1 LGVALTACACLL
13 CGISARGQAAPPQKP
28 QMAEEVFKNIQVLR
42 GIPIDEFMGTMGFF
56 SASLG
61 LNCTGCHGEESNSSL
76 AAYASDTPLKQTARK
91 MVLMMNALN
100 KASFGGKHEVTCYS
114 CHRGDLRP
122 KSTPSLAQQYGA
134 PPPDDPNDIEASEDA
149 PKGPSADQIL
159 DKYLLA
165 IGGAA
170 QLSKFTS
177 FIGNGT
183 YEGYDTFHHKVPV
196 YVYAKA
202 PSQRTTVVHSSSG
215 DSTTVF
221 DGRSGWIAAADQLTR
236 VVAMSGGDLTGA
248 KLDAAL
254 SFPVQIKQVL
264 AEWRSDFPETSIDDR
279 DVQVIEGTSDGRTPV
294 KLFFDKQSGLLVRQ
308 LRFNDTA
315 VGLNPTQIDYSDY
328 REVSGVK
335 VPFHWTVT
343 WTDGQS
349 MIELS
354 DVQANVPIDAAKFGK
369 PAPPPREATP

>member
-1 LGVALTACACLL
+1 
-13 CGISARGQAAPPQKP
+13 
-28 QMAEEVFKNIQVLR
+28 
-42 GIPIDEFMGTMGFF
+42 
-56 SASLG
+56 
-61 LNCTGCHGEESNSSL
+61 
-76 AAYASDTPLKQTARK
+76 
-91 MVLMMNALN
+91 
-100 KASFGGKHEVTCYS
+100 
-114 CHRGDLRP
+114 
-122 KSTPSLAQQYGA
+122 LAQQYGA

-159 DKYLLA
+159 DKYLQA
-165 IGGAA
+165 IGGAD

-177 FIGNGT
+177 FIGKGT

-215 DSTTVF
+215 DSTTAF
-221 DGRSGWIAAADQLTR
+221 DGRFGWIAAADQLTR

-248 KLDAAL
+248 KLDAEL
-254 SFPVQIKQVL
+254 SFPVQIKRVL

-328 REVSGVK
+328 REVFGVK

-349 MIELS
+349 TIELS

-369 PAPPPREATP
+369 PAPPPRGATP

>member
-1 LGVALTACACLL
+1 MDVALTAGACLL
-13 CGISARGQAAPPQKP
+13 SGISARGQAAPSQKP
-28 QMAEEVFKNIQVLR
+28 QMAEEAFKNIQVLR

-76 AAYASDTPLKQTARK
+76 AAYATDTPLKQTARK
-91 MVLMMNALN
+91 MVLMMNVIN
-100 KASFGGKHEVTCYS
+100 KANFAGKHDVTCYS

-122 KSTPSLAQQYGA
+122 KATPSLAQQYGA

-159 DKYLLA
+159 DKYLQA
-165 IGGAA
+165 IGGPV
-170 QLSKFTS
+170 QLSNFTS
-177 FIGNGT
+177 FIGKGT

-202 PSQRTTVVHSSSG
+202 PSQRATVVHSSSG
-215 DSTTVF
+215 DSTTAF
-221 DGRSGWIAAADQLTR
+221 DGRLGWIAAADQLTR

-254 SFPVQIKQVL
+254 SFPAQIKQVL
-264 AEWRSDFPETSIDDR
+264 AEWRSNFPETSIDDR

-308 LRFNDTA
+308 VRFNDTA

-328 REVSGVK
+328 RDVVGVK

-349 MIELS
+349 TIELS

-369 PAPPPREATP
+369 PAPPPRENP

>member
-1 LGVALTACACLL
+1 MGVALTAGACLL
-13 CGISARGQAAPPQKP
+13 SGISARGQAAPPPKP

-56 SASLG
+56 SASLS

-91 MVLMMNALN
+91 MMLMMNALN
-100 KASFGGKHEVTCYS
+100 KTNFGGKHEVTCYS

-165 IGGAA
+165 IGGPV

-177 FIGNGT
+177 FIGKGT

-196 YVYAKA
+196 NVYAKA

-215 DSTTVF
+215 DSTTAF
-221 DGRSGWIAAADQLTR
+221 DGRLGWIAAADQLTR

-264 AEWRSDFPETSIDDR
+264 AKWRSDFPETSIDDR

-328 REVSGVK
+328 HEVSGVK

-349 MIELS
+349 TIELS